1 MKAWAVVAHNAPLQ
15 CVELPDP
22 EPVGTEIVVEVTHCG
37 VCHSDLHLWKGGY
50 DLGGGRML
58 SVKDRGLVLPAAP
71 GHEIVGRVARLGP
84 DASGVAIGDVR
95 LVYPWVGCG
104 QCAHC
109 RAEEDNYCTGQRSL
123 GVSVSGGF
131 GSLVKVPHA
140 RYLIPFDGIDPAL
153 AATYA
158 CSGLTAYAAV
168 QKIMPLDPVETV
180 ALIGAGGL
188 GLAAVAVLRAL
199 GHSAILVVDPSAE
212 RRAAALEMGASLA
225 VDGSGTDVA
234 ARIMAAAHP
243 TAVLDFVG
251 SDATAATAM
260 AVLPKGGKLI
270 LVGIGGGEL
279 TLSVAGTIFRAQTV
293 QGSLTGSI
301 PELRAVIGLAR
312 DGNLPP
318 IPIRTLPKDQ
328 ANAAIDALEEG
339 RVTGR
344 IVLVEN
350 AP

>member
-1 MKAWAVVAHNAPLQ
+1 MKAWAVVAHHAPLE

-22 EPVGTEIVVEVTHCG
+22 EPTGTEIVVEVTHCG

-58 SVKDRGLVLPAAP
+58 SVKDRGLELPAAP

-84 DASGVAIGDVR
+84 DASGAAIGDMR
-95 LVYPWVGCG
+95 LVYPWIGCG
-104 QCAHC
+104 HCTRC

-123 GVSVSGGF
+123 GVSVNGGF
-131 GSLVKVPHA
+131 GRLVKVPHS

-158 CSGLTAYAAV
+158 CSGLTAYAAI
-168 QKIMPLDPVETV
+168 QKAMPMEPDETI

-188 GLAAVAVLRAL
+188 GLAAVAMLRAL
-199 GHSAILVVDPSAE
+199 GHTAILVVDPSAD
-212 RRAAALEMGASLA
+212 RRAAALGMGASIA

-234 ARIMAAAHP
+234 ARILGAAQP
-243 TAVLDFVG
+243 KTVLDFVG
-251 SDATAATAM
+251 SDATAGTAM
-260 AVLPKGGKLI
+260 AVLPKGGRLVLI
-270 LVGIGGGEL
+270 GIGGGEL

-293 QGSLTGSI
+293 QGSLTGTI
-301 PELRAVIGLAR
+301 AELRAVIALAR
-312 DGNLPP
+312 DGKLAS
-318 IPIRTLPKDQ
+318 IPIHTMPKHE

-344 IVLVEN
+344 IVLVESE
-350 AP
+350 P

>member
-1 MKAWAVVAHNAPLQ
+1 MKAWAVVAHTAPLE

-22 EPVGTEIVVEVTHCG
+22 EPGGTEIVVEVTHCG

-50 DLGGGRML
+50 DLGGGRKL

-71 GHEIVGRVARLGP
+71 GHEIVGRVTRLGP
-84 DASGVAIGDVR
+84 NASGVAVGDLR

-104 QCAHC
+104 HCAHC

-123 GVSVSGGF
+123 GVSVNGGF
-131 GSLVKVPHA
+131 GGLVKVPHS

-158 CSGLTAYAAV
+158 CSGLTAYAAI
-168 QKIMPLDPVETV
+168 QKVMPLDPADTV

-199 GHSAILVVDPSAE
+199 GHAAILVVDPNAD
-212 RRAAALEMGASLA
+212 RRAAALEMGASIA
-225 VDGSGTDVA
+225 IDGSGPDVA
-234 ARIMAAAHP
+234 ARILAAAQP
-243 TAVLDFVG
+243 RTVLDFVG
-251 SDATAATAM
+251 SDATAGTAISI
-260 AVLPKGGKLI
+260 LPKGGHLV

-301 PELRAVIGLAR
+301 AELRAVIALAR
-312 DGNLPP
+312 AGKLAP
-318 IPIRTLPKDQ
+318 IPVSTLPKDQ
-328 ANAAIDALEEG
+328 ANAAMEALEQG

-350 AP
+350 RS